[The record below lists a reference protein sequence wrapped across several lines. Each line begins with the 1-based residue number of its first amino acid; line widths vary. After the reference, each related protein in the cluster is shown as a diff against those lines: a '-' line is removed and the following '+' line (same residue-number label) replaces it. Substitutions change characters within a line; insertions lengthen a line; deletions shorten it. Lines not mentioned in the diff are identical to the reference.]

1 MRNAGSTDSTSLRA
15 GIVDLTGR
23 SRPYDFHLAN
33 AMTERRG
40 DFAIW
45 IGGKDERSTG
55 KKDRVCEPPFNF
67 ASRLSME
74 WRRTRKILK
83 AIEYM
88 GNLICLYLWGLR
100 ERIDVFHFQW
110 LPLLEVAPAFELLH
124 LRWAQS
130 RGFRIVY
137 TVHNVLPHDTGN
149 EHRSAYRNVYHC
161 VDALIC
167 HTGDARRRLV
177 DEFGVEA
184 EKIWVI
190 PHGPLS
196 EEISFVPQEKA
207 RDELQLD
214 PESLMC
220 LLFGFIRPYK
230 GAKFLINAWRRVI
243 DQEPAARLVLAGKP
257 EEKYGETL
265 LEKIETLKL
274 TREIDTCFKFIPQDK
289 LSLLVHAADVL
300 VYPYRSITQSGA
312 LLTGLTTGKPVV
324 ATDVGGFS
332 EMIQHGET
340 GTLVEYGDE
349 EQLAE
354 VLVRLLRDEE
364 RREQLGDA
372 AKQMVETEYSWD
384 AIAQKTLECYRKV
397 ANKT

>member
-1 MRNAGSTDSTSLRA
+1 MGKTGTTDSLNPSVCIA
-15 GIVDLTGR
+15 DLTGR

-33 AMTERRG
+33 AMEERKG
-40 DFAIW
+40 DFSIW

-55 KKDRVCEPPFNF
+55 TIDQVCEPPLNF
-67 ASRLSME
+67 ASRLSMD
-74 WRRTRKILK
+74 WRRTRKTLK

-88 GNLICLYLWGLR
+88 GNLARLYLWGLR
-100 ERIDVFHFQW
+100 KRIDVLHFQW
-110 LPLLEVAPAFELLH
+110 LPLLEVAPALELLH
-124 LRWAQS
+124 LRWAQ
-130 RGFRIVY
+130 RKGFRVVY
-137 TVHNVLPHDTGN
+137 TVHNVLPHDTGY
-149 EHRSAYRNVYHC
+149 EHRFAYRNVYHC

-167 HTGDARRRLV
+167 HTDDACRRLI

-196 EEISFVPQEKA
+196 EEISFFTQEKA

-214 PESLMC
+214 PESSMC

-230 GAKFLINAWRRVI
+230 GAKFLIDAWRRVV
-243 DQEPAARLVLAGKP
+243 DQEPTARLVLAGKP

-265 LEKIETLKL
+265 LKKIETLKL
-274 TREIDTCFKFIPQDK
+274 TREIDTCFKFILKGK

-300 VYPYRSITQSGA
+300 VYPYRGITQSGA

-340 GTLVEYGDE
+340 GALVEYGNE
-349 EQLAE
+349 EQLAKE
-354 VLVRLLRDEE
+354 LLDLLQDPE
-364 RREQLGDA
+364 RR
-372 AKQMVETEYSWD
+372 KQMGQNAREMVKTEYSWD
-384 AIAQKTLECYRKV
+384 AISRKTLECYKNV
-397 ANKT
+397 ISKL